1 MTEQEDE
8 FIIGET
14 NAIQRFVRQQRWRL
28 SMRASWRKPDGSLVH
43 YLHFPEQLRGI
54 AEGSTLY
61 VVGFDSIDH
70 LRRDVAHLNVVVHS
84 E

>member
-1 MTEQEDE
+1 MTEPEDE

-43 YLHFPEQLRGI
+43 YPHFPEQLRGI

>member
-1 MTEQEDE
+1 MTEPEDE

-14 NAIQRFVRQQRWRL
+14 RAIQGFVRQQRCV
-28 SMRASWRKPDGSLVH
+28 SPSGRAGASPMVPVH
-43 YLHFPEQLRGI
+43 YLHFPEQRRGI

-70 LRRDVAHLNVVVHS
+70 LRRDVAHLHVVVHS